1 MKEYFLTIITAT
13 FFLAILD
20 GVLPQNNNGKLV
32 KTIITV
38 VSVSIILVPILNF
51 FKNDFEYNYSEQ
63 VFDKYDDYLLKY
75 QEETTINEIKTLL
88 NNNKYDVSSVEIL
101 NDSDKQIIKIIL
113 LDNGINE
120 DSEHINSIEN
130 AQNLV
135 KERLYLNAWEV
146 QVEYSN

>member
-20 GVLPQNNNGKLV
+20 GVLPKNNNGKLV
-32 KTIITV
+32 KSIITV

-63 VFDKYDDYLLKY
+63 VFDNYDDYLLKY

-135 KERLYLNAWEV
+135 KERLYLNTWEV